1 MPVYFNEYVMCE
13 IQANPVINQVF
24 RRKTQVI
31 KIMNV
36 GGCGGGGGGGWAVS
50 REGVNILF
58 PEHSS
63 ATLGNILMVLGN
75 IIEQVSADCRCKND
89 NFAYLGVL
97 ITSPYPYFY

>member
-36 GGCGGGGGGGWAVS
+36 GGCGGGGGWRLGGKPGGRQHFVS
-50 REGVNILF
+50 G
-58 PEHSS
+58 
-63 ATLGNILMVLGN
+63 A
-75 IIEQVSADCRCKND
+75 
-89 NFAYLGVL
+89 
-97 ITSPYPYFY
+97 